1 MARPLLLPLPELRR
15 WTTLHAAAH
24 PKDFTRA
31 LAAAFGVTR
40 AAAAPAVRQLELE
53 GFLTR
58 HGGSTRPVFTPGPS
72 RFVET
77 SVALPGVDE
86 SAVWETHFAPYLG
99 LQPALDNRVHY
110 ALTEMVNN
118 ANDHAGGQHLTV
130 RCAVAGGVLY
140 LWIVDDGIGVFER
153 LSLTLGLQ
161 DRRLAVLELSKGR
174 VTTDPKN
181 HTGEGIFFTSRA
193 FSVFKIEANGLVY
206 ERRNRELDHG
216 DAAAASSPPLALPPA
231 PRLSGA
237 DAETGTRVTMAV
249 RLSSTLALRDIFN
262 RYTTGAPDDLSFDRT
277 VIPVRLARLGGENL
291 LSRSQ
296 AKRVLSGIDKF
307 KVVELDFEG
316 VPEIGQAFA
325 DEIFR
330 VFAAAHPE
338 VSLRAVHAGP
348 GVLPMIRRVE
358 AR

>member
-15 WTTLHAAAH
+15 WTTAHALDY

-31 LAAAFGVTR
+31 MAAAFGVTR

-53 GFLTR
+53 GFIER
-58 HGGSTRPVFTPGPS
+58 SGGSTRPVFTPGPS
-72 RFVET
+72 RFVN
-77 SVALPGVDE
+77 ADFDLPGVDE
-86 SAVWETHFAPYLG
+86 SAVWEKHFAPYLG

-110 ALTEMVNN
+110 ALTVVVNN
-118 ANDHAGGQHLTV
+118 ANDHAGGRHLTV

-153 LSLTLGLQ
+153 MSLTLGLQ

-206 ERRNRELDHG
+206 ERRNRELDRG
-216 DAAAASSPPLALPPA
+216 DATAAACPPLALPPA
-231 PRLSGA
+231 PRLAGA
-237 DAETGTRVTMAV
+237 DAEAGTRVTMAV

-262 RYTTGAPDDLSFDRT
+262 RYTTGAPDDLRFDRT

-296 AKRVLSGIDKF
+296 AKRVMSGVEKF
-307 KVVELDFEG
+307 KMVDLDFEG

-330 VFAAAHPE
+330 VFAAAHPA
-338 VSLRAVHAGP
+338 VTVRAVHAGP
-348 GVLPMIRRVE
+348 GVLPMIRRVS